1 MKKYLTKKRIICYLF
16 CFILVC
22 TAVLGITY
30 ARYRTEVA
38 GAAAASTADVALNS
52 SIDLSSALKKMVP
65 GEKREILFSVTNQK
79 DASVSEVAQE
89 YSVSVT
95 STGNLPL
102 TYELA
107 EKEAVS
113 NGTSVESPPSVQE
126 LSYVWTGG
134 RLPHGAAAVHTYT
147 LTVSWPAVQAAG
159 SYADEFDR
167 ITLTVDA
174 KQVKPKT
181 N

>member
-65 GEKREILFSVTNQK
+65 GEKREILCSVTK
-79 DASVSEVAQE
+79 
-89 YSVSVT
+89 
-95 STGNLPL
+95 
-102 TYELA
+102 
-107 EKEAVS
+107 
-113 NGTSVESPPSVQE
+113 
-126 LSYVWTGG
+126 
-134 RLPHGAAAVHTYT
+134 R
-147 LTVSWPAVQAAG
+147 QA
-159 SYADEFDR
+159 
-167 ITLTVDA
+167 
-174 KQVKPKT
+174 
-181 N
+181 